1 MIIGAHLINEIAP
14 RNAISPSLIVIRLL
28 PAAIRRYLSLRSY
41 LKNRSEPKGCPAM
54 SDQQLIEEFN
64 RVGYI
69 AIPDAFNPD
78 EVAKMQGEADAIL
91 ERIINSSI
99 AHSRRSGY
107 STPCGR

>member
-1 MIIGAHLINEIAP
+1 
-14 RNAISPSLIVIRLL
+14 
-28 PAAIRRYLSLRSY
+28 
-41 LKNRSEPKGCPAM
+41 M

-99 AHSRRSGY
+99 AHSRRSGC